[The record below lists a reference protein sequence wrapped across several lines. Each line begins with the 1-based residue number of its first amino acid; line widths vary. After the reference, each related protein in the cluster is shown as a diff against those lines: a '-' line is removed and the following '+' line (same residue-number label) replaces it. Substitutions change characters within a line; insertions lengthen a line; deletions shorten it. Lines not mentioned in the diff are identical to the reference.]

1 MIDPSINGHSL
12 TRLENITLT
21 VILIPQTLSPLCLL
35 LLVRL
40 GGYIENLCVF
50 YFFKIIG
57 KLTTSLQFQEIN
69 LHNITEST
77 VLNHFAIKAFF
88 TSRDNKWIQL
98 ITLTHHPSH
107 PSTMTE
113 TLESYSLRSIL
124 TFVYTTVTV

>member
-21 VILIPQTLSPLCLL
+21 MILIPKTLSPLCLL

-77 VLNHFAIKAFF
+77 VIHHFAIKAFC
-88 TSRDNKWIQL
+88 TSV
-98 ITLTHHPSH
+98 
-107 PSTMTE
+107 M
-113 TLESYSLRSIL
+113 
-124 TFVYTTVTV
+124 TFVYTTVTA